1 MRNAGNINKSEIMA
15 KRKKKRKRQNPKM
28 VALWLV
34 LMAFF
39 IGELLFYTWCRVQFV
54 QVKYEISKATR
65 KQQRLVALQDNL
77 KIELANLKS
86 PQRIATI
93 AREQLGLIT
102 PTPKQMIPIP

>member
-1 MRNAGNINKSEIMA
+1 MT

-28 VALWLV
+28 LALGLV
-34 LMAFF
+34 LMGLF
-39 IGELLFYTWCRVQFV
+39 IGELLFYTWCRVQYV
-54 QVKYEISKATR
+54 QVKYDIAKAIQT
-65 KQQRLVALQDNL
+65 QQHLMALQDNL

-102 PTPKQMIPIP
+102 PTSKQMVPIP